1 MSITYSQ
8 IYIHI
13 VFAVK
18 GRKSF
23 IQQSWEEELY
33 KYITGIVQ
41 NKGQKMLAIN
51 GMSDHIHI
59 LIGMKPSCNLSD
71 LVREIK
77 KSFFINGEAGFVE
90 KNSVEK
96 TIKEIKLAEFDSRP
110 LQLPTKT
117 ETINYFIWRQ
127 QDIIRNS
134 ISSAARV
141 HYSDKELHNVNS
153 DEKIHLL
160 KNKGVDWDNIDNYY
174 KNGRI
179 IYKQTN
185 PESQRSQWICTST
198 PKFTENKEFI
208 SSLIP
213 ENT

>member
-1 MSITYSQ
+1 MSSTYSQ

-77 KSFFINGEAGFVE
+77 KSSNGFINEKKFCQFKFEWQEGYGAFSYSHSALDNVISYIANQKEHHRKKSFQEEYIDFLKKFEVE
-90 KNSVEK
+90 Y
-96 TIKEIKLAEFDSRP
+96 KEEYLFECIE
-110 LQLPTKT
+110 
-117 ETINYFIWRQ
+117 
-127 QDIIRNS
+127 
-134 ISSAARV
+134 
-141 HYSDKELHNVNS
+141 
-153 DEKIHLL
+153 
-160 KNKGVDWDNIDNYY
+160 
-174 KNGRI
+174 
-179 IYKQTN
+179 
-185 PESQRSQWICTST
+185 
-198 PKFTENKEFI
+198 
-208 SSLIP
+208 
-213 ENT
+213 